1 MSGSRTATL
10 LPVYTEM
17 SASVASFFS
26 GMFVV
31 RPGNIHNGEEVEID
45 IARAGE
51 DVAIVV
57 NGPDGY
63 RMNADDLYTN
73 KSFKP
78 PVFKEAWTVNSWS
91 LLKREAG
98 DNPFSG
104 APIRAKLVNR
114 IFRSA
119 VKVEEKVRRS
129 IEWQAAQV
137 LQTGKITFSDEA
149 GKVLYE
155 LDYQPKATHFP
166 TAAVAW
172 SDKVNSDPL
181 ADLNKLI
188 QVVRKDGKRRPD
200 MVIMGSNAIENFLGN
215 DRVLKYYDNRRIDR
229 GTIAPALLNGSDA
242 GEYRGTVEVGA
253 YKLDLWTYGDTYTDP
268 QTKETKEY
276 LDPDNVIV
284 RASTGRLDGTF
295 GAVPNIGALFGANTR
310 ERVLPELPGR
320 LTDAGNGTDL
330 HFNAWLDQS
339 GENLFAGVASRPLMV
354 PTAIDTFGCLKTKL

>member
-1 MSGSRTATL
+1 MSGSKTTTL
-10 LPVYTEM
+10 LSVYNEI
-17 SASVASFFS
+17 SASVATFFA
-26 GMFVV
+26 GMFTV
-31 RPGNIHNGEEVEID
+31 RPGNIHSGEEVEID
-45 IARAGE
+45 ISRAGE
-51 DVAIVV
+51 EVAIVV

-98 DNPFSG
+98 DNPFAN
-104 APIRAKLVNR
+104 APIRGKLVNR
-114 IFRSA
+114 IFRGA
-119 VKVEEKVRRS
+119 AKVEAKVRRS

-137 LQTGKITFSDEA
+137 LQTGKIKFSDEA
-149 GKVLYE
+149 GKMLYE
-155 LDYQPKATHFP
+155 LDFQPKATHFP
-166 TAAVAW
+166 TTSVAW
-172 SDKVNSDPL
+172 SDKANSDPL
-181 ADLNKLI
+181 ADLNKLV

-242 GEYRGTVEVGA
+242 GEYRGTIEVGA
-253 YKLDLWTYGDTYTDP
+253 YKLDLWTCGDTYTDP
-268 QTKETKEY
+268 QTKESVEY

-284 RASTGRLDGTF
+284 RASTGRLDGTY
-295 GAVPNIGALFGANTR
+295 GAVPNIGALLGATTR
-310 ERVLPELPGR
+310 ARVLPELPGR
-320 LTDAGNGTDL
+320 LSDNDTGMDL
-330 HFNAWLDQS
+330 HFNAWLDES